1 MDDNRS
7 GSLEVEELIKGIREL
22 GLTEGDMSK
31 EEIQAVFAELDKD
44 GSKSLDINEFLEA
57 LKPTMTQARKDI
69 VKKAFEKF
77 DKTGDGKVTVADVKG
92 IYSVKY
98 SPDFQSGKKTEDEL
112 LTEFLNSFEPDEA
125 SRDGVVTPAE
135 FEMYYAGVGKNFE
148 TDEAFVRMIKQCYC
162 LD

>member
-1 MDDNRS
+1 M
-7 GSLEVEELIKGIREL
+7 SL
-22 GLTEGDMSK
+22 
-31 EEIQAVFAELDKD
+31 FP
-44 GSKSLDINEFLEA
+44 A
-57 LKPTMTQARKDI
+57 LQPTMTQARKDI

-125 SRDGVVTPAE
+125 SRDGVVRAFMRSVPGLPQSVAANIDPRCHYFKDPTSS
-135 FEMYYAGVGKNFE
+135 KILIE
-148 TDEAFVRMIKQCYC
+148 TV
-162 LD
+162 